1 MFRLSRFL
9 LLACAAGYMACAAP
23 VLAADTLM
31 MATTT
36 STQDSGLLEYLEPV
50 FKQETG
56 IELKWVA
63 VGTGK
68 ALEIAKN
75 CDATIISTAEICGLA
90 QEAGCKAHAMHLG
103 GTFKFPF
110 GKVRLTLAFHGSGVP
125 GGHACGI
132 VIDFYGT
139 KLYFA
144 GDTALFSDMQLLPKL
159 DAFEYAV
166 LPIGGNFTMDP
177 NDALI
182 ACKLLQAK
190 YVIPVHYNTWP
201 PIAQDVEAFKA
212 AVEDETDS
220 KVLIVK
226 PGNTIDID

>member
-1 MFRLSRFL
+1 MAGKAMGSHQ
-9 LLACAAGYMACAAP
+9 CASTGTDVWLTPRHILDALGPFDLDPCAAP
-23 VLAADTLM
+23 VEANWKTARVHYRLPD
-31 MATTT
+31 
-36 STQDSGLLEYLEPV
+36 DGLTKP
-50 FKQETG
+50 
-56 IELKWVA
+56 W
-63 VGTGK
+63 
-68 ALEIAKN
+68 
-75 CDATIISTAEICGLA
+75 
-90 QEAGCKAHAMHLG
+90 LG
-103 GTFKFPF
+103 RVWCNPPYSNVWRWLDK
-110 GKVRLTLAFHGSGVP
+110 LAFHGSGVP
-125 GGHACGI
+125 GGHACGS
-132 VIDFYGT
+132 VIDFYGS

>member
-1 MFRLSRFL
+1 MSAKFHFINH
-9 LLACAAGYMACAAP
+9 ACFILEKNNSAIIFDPYLDDNP
-23 VLAADTLM
+23 E
-31 MATTT
+31 
-36 STQDSGLLEYLEPV
+36 GLTAKDIKVDYIFVSHGHFDHLGSA
-50 FKQETG
+50 F
-56 IELKWVA
+56 
-63 VGTGK
+63 
-68 ALEIAKN
+68 EIAKN

-90 QEAGCKAHAMHLG
+90 QDAGCKAHAMHLG

-139 KLYFA
+139 K
-144 GDTALFSDMQLLPKL
+144 PKL

-226 PGNTIDID
+226 PGHTIDID

>member
-1 MFRLSRFL
+1 MSAKFHFIKH
-9 LLACAAGYMACAAP
+9 ACFMLEKNNSAIIFDPY
-23 VLAADTLM
+23 LDDN
-31 MATTT
+31 
-36 STQDSGLLEYLEPV
+36 SEGLTAKDIKVDYIFVSHGHFDHLGSA
-50 FKQETG
+50 F
-56 IELKWVA
+56 
-63 VGTGK
+63 
-68 ALEIAKN
+68 EIAKN

>member
-1 MFRLSRFL
+1 MTAKFHFINH
-9 LLACAAGYMACAAP
+9 ACFMLEKNNSAIIFDPYLDDNP
-23 VLAADTLM
+23 E
-31 MATTT
+31 
-36 STQDSGLLEYLEPV
+36 GLTAKDIKVDYIFVSHGHFDHLGSA
-50 FKQETG
+50 F
-56 IELKWVA
+56 
-63 VGTGK
+63 
-68 ALEIAKN
+68 EIAKN

-90 QEAGCKAHAMHLG
+90 QDAGCKAHAMHLG

-144 GDTALFSDMQLLPKL
+144 GDT
-159 DAFEYAV
+159 AV